1 MQYIQMSNVK
11 NQQRR
16 DLATMRPGTTTVKRS
31 MDEDVYAAMPV
42 MRVFC

>member
-16 DLATMRPGTTTVKRS
+16 DLATMHPGTQQLSVVWMK
-31 MDEDVYAAMPV
+31 MC
-42 MRVFC
+42 MRQCQ